1 MTFSKRLL
9 ASSTSLAALI
19 IAAPALADTDTA
31 TSPATSTTSE
41 VVVTGIKESLQR
53 AINIKRTSINQVDAI
68 TAQDI
73 GKLPDRNVA
82 DALQRLPGLNTES
95 AASGEGGFD
104 ENDRVS
110 IRGTS
115 PSLTQVTV
123 DGHSIATGDWFIL
136 DQYQAVGRSVSFT
149 LLPAEMVQAAV
160 VYKTQD
166 PSLLEGGVSGVVD
179 LRTPRPLGNSAEW
192 TFSGSAEGAYNSLTG
207 DWKPQVSGMVS
218 WHNPD
223 DTFGVSVLGFYE
235 NRDLRRYGQETLGYT
250 PITSAMPIGAANPS
264 LVTAGVQAAT
274 LIGSTLFEQ
283 ERTREG
289 GQIAVQWRPNDKLE
303 FNLDG
308 FYSHLDASNVNDN
321 YMYWGAKELAVNLPS
336 SFTVRN
342 NTLTNVVWPTVVPVT
357 AITPTPP
364 PPGTPCL
371 AVSCTGGT
379 AQDGIIADA
388 IVRPGSNAYTSYI
401 DLDGTYKATSQL
413 TIHGQVGYTQGQGET
428 NGSPSFEVDG
438 PTGAS
443 VSPSGNGWLVTPAA
457 VTAANPTGLS
467 NDWAWN
473 ELFTSLDKEIYGQVD
488 GKYEFIDDGVFKD
501 VEFGFH
507 GSQHTR
513 QVDGWDRGCTLG
525 ANGQCWSSPT
535 MPFSATNPQPYPSG
549 FNAGALGVP
558 GLLNPIAAS
567 PSSVINILNSINDG
581 VHGPLSSIHQPLNY
595 YWNLSFKVQEN
606 DYAGYV
612 MAHVGGEHW
621 RANFG
626 ARLVDTDLQSFVNT
640 ASTCPTAP
648 ASPPPGTICTSA
660 YGGYIVNDVKHNY
673 FDVLPSVNLTFD
685 LQPNLLL
692 RFSAAETM
700 SRPDY
705 SALGAAVSLTDLTL
719 TGNGGNPNLKP
730 VRAAVYDTAL
740 EWYYTPTGVAA
751 VSLFYDDLSSYVGY
765 GISTGSYLNLQA
777 SKIGVPGVPDQLV
790 YSNFSISSPLNVSG
804 SLKGIEMQIQQPLP
818 YNFGFQSNL
827 TLVDGSDD
835 QGNPLVGTSK
845 LTYNLVGYYEVPLF
859 SIRFAY
865 TYRSHYFVGLDRSS
879 LENEAGY
886 GELDASAN
894 FNVTKNITLTVDA
907 LNITN
912 SLLKYYAANPTQVR
926 AVYENGTQVF
936 AGVHVKF

>member
-9 ASSTSLAALI
+9 VSSTSLAALI
-19 IAAPALADTDTA
+19 VAAPALAATDTDT
-31 TSPATSTTSE
+31 SPAANTTSE

-53 AINIKRTSINQVDAI
+53 AISIKRTSINQVDAI

-149 LLPAEMVQAAV
+149 LLPAEMVQSAV

-166 PSLLEGGVSGVVD
+166 PSLLEGGVAGVVD
-179 LRTPRPLGNSAEW
+179 LRTPRPLGAGPAWTLSAA
-192 TFSGSAEGAYNSLTG
+192 AEGAYNSLTG
-207 DWKPQVSGMVS
+207 DWKPQLNGILS

-250 PITSAMPIGAANPS
+250 PITSSMPIGAANPS
-264 LVTAGVQAAT
+264 LVGVEAAT
-274 LIGSTLFEQ
+274 LIGSTYFQQ

-289 GQIAVQWRPNDKLE
+289 GQIAVQWRPNDRLE
-303 FNLDG
+303 LNLDG

-321 YMYWGAKELAVNLPS
+321 YMYWGAHELANNLPT
-336 SFTVRN
+336 SFSVQN
-342 NTLTNVVWPTVVPVT
+342 NTLTNVVWPTNAPASPFVAAGQRGQPV
-357 AITPTPP
+357 
-364 PPGTPCL
+364 
-371 AVSCTGGT
+371 
-379 AQDGIIADA
+379 DGMIVDA
-388 IVRPGSNAYTSYI
+388 IVRPGSNSYTSYVN
-401 DLDGTYKATSQL
+401 LDGVYKATDQL
-413 TIHGQVGYTQGQGET
+413 SVHGQVGYTQGQGET
-428 NGSPSFEVDG
+428 NGSPSFEVDA
-438 PTGAS
+438 PTGVS
-443 VSPSGNGWLVTPAA
+443 VSPSGNGWQVSPSDINPMSPA
-457 VTAANPTGLS
+457 GLS

-473 ELFTSLDKEIYGQVD
+473 ELFRSLDKEIYGQVD
-488 GKYEFIDDGVFKD
+488 ARYDFDDGGVFKD
-501 VEFGFH
+501 VAAGFH
-507 GSQHTR
+507 ASEHTR

-525 ANGQCWSSPT
+525 ANGACWSSPT
-535 MPFSATNPQPYPSG
+535 MPFSAANPQPYPSG

-558 GLLNPIAAS
+558 GLLIPIAAN
-567 PSSVINILNSINDG
+567 PGTVVNILDSIKDG
-581 VHGPLSSIHQPLNY
+581 VHGPLSSIVQPLNY

-612 MAHVGGEHW
+612 MAHVGGERW
-621 RANFG
+621 RGNFG
-626 ARLVDTDLQSFVNT
+626 VRLVETDEQSFVNS
-640 ASTCPTAP
+640 ASACPAPP
-648 ASPPPGTICTSA
+648 ASPPPGTICSSA
-660 YGGYIVNDVKHNY
+660 YGGYIANDIKHSY

-685 LQPNLLL
+685 VQPNLLL

-700 SRPDY
+700 ARPDY

-719 TGNGGNPNLKP
+719 TGNGGNPNLRP
-730 VRAAVYDTAL
+730 IRAAVYDAAV

-751 VSLFYDDLSSYVGY
+751 ISLFYDDLSSYVGY
-765 GISTGSYLNLQA
+765 GVSTGSYLNLQA

-790 YSNFSISSPLNVSG
+790 YSQFNISSPSNVSG
-804 SLKGIEMQIQQPLP
+804 KLKGVELQLQQPLP
-818 YNFGFQSNL
+818 YNFGFQSNF
-827 TLVDGSDD
+827 TYVDGSDD

-845 LTYNLVGYYEVPLF
+845 VTYNLVGYYETPRF
-859 SIRFAY
+859 SIRLAY

-879 LENEAGY
+879 IENEAGY

-894 FNVTKNITLTVDA
+894 VNITKNVTFTVDA
-907 LNITN
+907 LNITD